1 MKADADGVHE
11 VPAVRRVG
19 EGDTPQGPRA
29 PRQARVRP
37 LRRDAGIGRY
47 THRGITEDEGK

>member
-1 MKADADGVHE
+1 MKADADGVHA

-19 EGDTPQGPRA
+19 EGDAPQGPRA